1 LSKADFSSRN
11 ARVSLIGLIA
21 LGLGACAAIVYNI
34 DNWLAGG
41 AAVKRVAETC
51 NVLGSGCSNAVT
63 SIFKIIGSPQLI
75 LLTVAV
81 AALIA
86 AAIKAVF
93 VVASARKVAQRYFH
107 TAEEF
112 PRLGAIL
119 GNLDATRVRVRVAD
133 DSAISAFTY
142 GVIKPTICLSSGL
155 IRSLNDS
162 ELAAL
167 VAHEVGHIKRRD
179 NLAIFLALFIRDFLW
194 PLPISHQLFAIFV
207 SEKEFAADDFAV
219 RMTGDPV
226 ELAGAIVS
234 VAKAVHSKKALS
246 PAYAT
251 FFSNKATAKTRIHRL
266 LQSGDTVRT
275 SVLRLITG
283 ALISVLI
290 LASVV
295 GLAYAQPSLNG
306 GAYGKCKMDGACIK
320 HNYSCCSSSNSG
332 SNSNPNSRSRSIIRF
347 NNRPNNRSNN
357 TATTSNATAISIK

>member
-1 LSKADFSSRN
+1 MSKADFSSRN

-21 LGLGACAAIVYNI
+21 LGLGAIMAIAYNI
-34 DNWLAGG
+34 DNWFAGG
-41 AAVKRVAETC
+41 MAVKRVAQTC

-63 SIFKIIGSPQLI
+63 SIFQILGSPQQI

-81 AALIA
+81 AALIG

-93 VVASARKVAQRYFH
+93 VVASARRVAKHYSH
-107 TAEEF
+107 AAEAF
-112 PRLGAIL
+112 PRLEAIL
-119 GNLDATRVRVRVAD
+119 NKLDAGHVRVRVAD
-133 DSAISAFTY
+133 DSDVSAFTY
-142 GVIKPTICLSSGL
+142 GIVKPTICLSSGL
-155 IRSLNDS
+155 IQNLNDS
-162 ELAAL
+162 ELAAV

-194 PLPISHQLFAIFV
+194 PLPISHQLFAVFV
-207 SEKEFAADDFAV
+207 SEKEFAADEFAV

-234 VAKAVHSKKALS
+234 VAKAGKSKKALS

-266 LQSGDTVRT
+266 LQPGNTVQT

-283 ALISVLI
+283 ALISALI

-306 GAYGKCKMDGACIK
+306 GVNGKCRMGSACAK
-320 HNYSCCSSSNSG
+320 HNYSCCS
-332 SNSNPNSRSRSIIRF
+332 
-347 NNRPNNRSNN
+347 
-357 TATTSNATAISIK
+357 NARGYAPK